1 MSIRVASSYVWPK
14 RRHNDSSP
22 QTQIMADVLRLQE
35 KHSFVPYSTA
45 ALLSL

>member
-1 MSIRVASSYVWPK
+1 MSIRAASSYVWPK

-22 QTQIMADVLRLQE
+22 QAQIMAHVLSVQE
-35 KHSFVPYSTA
+35 SDSFVPYSTA